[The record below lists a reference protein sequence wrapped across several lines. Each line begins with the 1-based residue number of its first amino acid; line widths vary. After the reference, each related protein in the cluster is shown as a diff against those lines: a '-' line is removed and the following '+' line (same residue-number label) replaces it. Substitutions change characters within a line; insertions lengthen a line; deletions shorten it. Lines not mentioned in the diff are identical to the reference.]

1 MNTNMAEVKNRSG
14 TRFTNASECKYEF
27 VHTELVQLFYDIK
40 WICSGA
46 FEFEKNNNKQS
57 LKIDAGTPKK
67 TWYVKCNKT
76 FTALHFVQYDVLW
89 STE

>member
-14 TRFTNASECKYEF
+14 TSFTNASECKYEF